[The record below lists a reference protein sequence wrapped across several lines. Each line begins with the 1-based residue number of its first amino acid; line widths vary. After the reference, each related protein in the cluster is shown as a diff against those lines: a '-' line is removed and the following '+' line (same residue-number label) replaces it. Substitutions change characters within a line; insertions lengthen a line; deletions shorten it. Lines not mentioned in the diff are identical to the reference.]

1 MKRIAVSKTSKLSI
15 EIFNP
20 QLLKEIKIINNDD
33 FYNDMSDIDDDS
45 DDSYDDI
52 SAITLMEFEKTLN

>member
-1 MKRIAVSKTSKLSI
+1 MKRIDVSKTSKLSI

-33 FYNDMSDIDDDS
+33 FYDDMSYIDDDS
-45 DDSYDDI
+45 DDTYDEI
-52 SAITLMEFEKTLN
+52 SAISLVEFEKTLN